1 MKNSKFQ
8 FYSRISGV
16 EREGKDIYIKG
27 VASSTSIDD
36 YETIFSE
43 ECQRGWI
50 EDLNSQKPTYIEMYH
65 DGIKEFDKRIGRVT
79 EAWVEDNPNKVGIK
93 DFWIK
98 AKLSKKSAR
107 AKELLR
113 IMQDPDVESGEPAKL
128 GLSING
134 YVIDYD
140 LKEINGK
147 MIKVFTR
154 TRLLLVG
161 VTEYPANSDSY
172 NLSISRSLDEKELE
186 NKILVMRGQKMS
198 NEDLEMTVPEVSVE
212 VVIPEVEAVVESIER
227 EAEIISSNVE
237 VTTVTTSV
245 EATVLEVVE
254 REEVAVESSATTSV
268 EQITREEVKEVVEV
282 VSVDAEAFEALKR
295 EVEILKG
302 LVEELKVSK
311 EEVLERSNSKDLV
324 FSEFSKE
331 VKESVESLK
340 RENEVLREKL
350 EEYGKK
356 PSSSIASQ
364 IIPQFTQERS
374 LTKEDILAL
383 AEAGKLSSNSMER
396 LQRAIIKSL

>member
-16 EREGKDIYIKG
+16 EKEGKDVYIKG

-50 EDLNSQKPTYIEMYH
+50 EDLTSGKPTYIEMYH
-65 DGIKEFDKRIGRVT
+65 DGIQKFTERIGRVT
-79 EAWVEDNPNKVGIK
+79 EAWVEDNPTKAGIK

-113 IMQDPDVESGEPAKL
+113 IMQDPDTEIGEPTSL

-140 LKEINGK
+140 IKEIDGK

-198 NEDLEMTVPEVSVE
+198 NENVEIVTPVETVSEVANVEE
-212 VVIPEVEAVVESIER
+212 VVER
-227 EAEIISSNVE
+227 EAEIVSSEISE
-237 VTTVTTSV
+237 VSTEAVIESVSEETTSV
-245 EATVLEVVE
+245 EVSEVVE
-254 REEVAVESSATTSV
+254 
-268 EQITREEVKEVVEV
+268 EQVTREEVKEVV
-282 VSVDAEAFEALKR
+282 SVESDALKVLR
-295 EVEILKG
+295 EEVEILKG
-302 LVEELKVSK
+302 LVEELKVSLSVSK

-331 VKESVESLK
+331 VKESVEALK
-340 RENEVLREKL
+340 RDNEVLREKL
-350 EEYGKK
+350 EQYGKK
-356 PSSSIASQ
+356 PSSSIATQ
-364 IIPQFTQERS
+364 IFPQHEERS
-374 LTKEDILAL
+374 LTREDILAL
-383 AEAGKLSSNSMER
+383 AEAGKLSQSSMER

>member
-16 EREGKDIYIKG
+16 ETEGKDIYIKG

-50 EDLNSQKPTYIEMYH
+50 EDLTSGKPTYIEMYH
-65 DGIKEFDKRIGRVT
+65 DGIQKFTERIGRVT
-79 EAWVEDNPNKVGIK
+79 KAWVEDNPTKAGIK

-113 IMQDPDVESGEPAKL
+113 IMQDPDTEIGEPTSL

-140 LKEINGK
+140 IKEIDGK

-198 NEDLEMTVPEVSVE
+198 NENVE
-212 VVIPEVEAVVESIER
+212 VTNTVEVTPVETVSEVANVEEVVEREAEIVSSEISEAVVESVSE
-227 EAEIISSNVE
+227 EVSAVEVSENVE
-237 VTTVTTSV
+237 
-245 EATVLEVVE
+245 EV
-254 REEVAVESSATTSV
+254 
-268 EQITREEVKEVVEV
+268 TREEVKEVVAV
-282 VSVDAEAFEALKR
+282 KSDALRVLRE

-302 LVEELKVSK
+302 LVEELKVSLSASK
-311 EEVLERSNSKDLV
+311 EEVLERSNSKDLI

-331 VKESVESLK
+331 VKESVEALK
-340 RENEVLREKL
+340 RDNEVLREKL
-350 EEYGKK
+350 EQYGKK
-356 PSSSIASQ
+356 PSSSIATQ
-364 IIPQFTQERS
+364 IFPQHEERS

-383 AEAGKLSSNSMER
+383 AEAGKLSSSSMER